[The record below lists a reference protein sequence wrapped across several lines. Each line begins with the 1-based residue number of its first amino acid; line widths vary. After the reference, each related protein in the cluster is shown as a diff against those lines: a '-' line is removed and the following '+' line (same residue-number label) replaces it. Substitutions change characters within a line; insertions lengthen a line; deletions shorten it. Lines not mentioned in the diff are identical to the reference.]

1 MRRSLA
7 ILIVTT
13 ALLALVSPALAQFAN
28 VGSLRFPTSGSP
40 EAQKHFLRGV
50 AILHSFG
57 WKQAIEQFQ
66 AAQQIDPDF
75 AMAYWGETLCYN
87 HPLQGLRDS
96 ESPREVLERLGDTRA
111 ERAAKAPTDREKGFL
126 EAVEILFGEGEGS
139 QRTIG
144 YMEAM
149 GRLYEKYPDDS
160 EVAAFYSLSLQAA
173 VRPLG
178 DTSFRLKVRSRTI
191 AMKIF
196 QDNPNHPGAAH
207 YIIHAFDDPV
217 HAPLALPAAYRF
229 AEIAEAVSHAQHM
242 PSHIFIQH
250 GMWER
255 VTASNDRAFQV
266 GKDLWEAGD
275 SVGDIVHALDW
286 GQYGDL
292 QRGDYSKAKRWID
305 ALQSIAEESDGADR
319 AARTIPLLK
328 ARYIIEAREWQTQPV
343 TEDSSA
349 QELLATGISAVRTG
363 NLRLAKKAESRL
375 KKLAEGQNASTF
387 QIMHKEVAALIR
399 ATRNRN
405 DEAVK
410 LLEEGIR
417 IAEGMRPPNGAANPV
432 KPVHELYGE
441 VLLEF
446 DRPAE
451 AVKAFEKSLL
461 RMPNRPLAVLGSA
474 RAHAKMDDRILARE
488 QYVKLA
494 GIWKGRETFGGL
506 KEAKLYLQ
514 TSEKR

>member
-28 VGSLRFPTSGSP
+28 VGSLRFSTSGSP

-319 AARTIPLLK
+319 DARTIPLLK
-328 ARYIIEAREWQTQPV
+328 ARYIIEARECRHSRSQKTRVHRSCW
-343 TEDSSA
+343 
-349 QELLATGISAVRTG
+349 
-363 NLRLAKKAESRL
+363 LRE
-375 KKLAEGQNASTF
+375 
-387 QIMHKEVAALIR
+387 
-399 ATRNRN
+399 
-405 DEAVK
+405 
-410 LLEEGIR
+410 
-417 IAEGMRPPNGAANPV
+417 
-432 KPVHELYGE
+432 
-441 VLLEF
+441 
-446 DRPAE
+446 
-451 AVKAFEKSLL
+451 
-461 RMPNRPLAVLGSA
+461 
-474 RAHAKMDDRILARE
+474 
-488 QYVKLA
+488 
-494 GIWKGRETFGGL
+494 
-506 KEAKLYLQ
+506 
-514 TSEKR
+514 